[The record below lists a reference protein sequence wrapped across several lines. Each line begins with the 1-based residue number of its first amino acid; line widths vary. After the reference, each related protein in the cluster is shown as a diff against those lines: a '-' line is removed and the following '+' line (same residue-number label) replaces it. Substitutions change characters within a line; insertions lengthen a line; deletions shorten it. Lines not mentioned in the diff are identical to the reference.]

1 MHGHRCRRESQ
12 SGGKVRV
19 DEKVR
24 VEEYVRLKK
33 WSLVSAGAR
42 SMHGCNKAKSKGW
55 GGKGKG

>member
-1 MHGHRCRRESQ
+1 M
-12 SGGKVRV
+12 